1 MRKTPA
7 RPGELNGRT
16 GATRATAAGDFV
28 LRLDLVRRHAA
39 FARPRRVWIGPQ
51 AGDR

>member
-1 MRKTPA
+1 M
-7 RPGELNGRT
+7 T
-16 GATRATAAGDFV
+16 GTLYPLSRFLLHTADHGAGGFV